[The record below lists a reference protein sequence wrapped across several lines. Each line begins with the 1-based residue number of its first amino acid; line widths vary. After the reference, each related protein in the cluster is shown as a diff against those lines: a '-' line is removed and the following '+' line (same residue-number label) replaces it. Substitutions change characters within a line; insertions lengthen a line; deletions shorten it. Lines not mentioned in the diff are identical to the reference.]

1 MKLKIIPTFNFKK
14 MIIFDTETTGLLK
27 QDLLDLDDQPQI
39 IEFAGIKLDDKT
51 FEEKERISF
60 LINPEKE
67 IPTAIT
73 KITGLKTDDF
83 KDEKSF
89 DFYYEKICDFFL
101 GEKYLIAHNIG
112 FDVGMLRVEL
122 ERIGMLT
129 KFPFPPVQIC
139 TVNSTMQIK
148 GYRLNLT
155 SLHQHLFDE
164 SLHKAHRAMNDVEAL
179 TKCVVKLIKTQI
191 IKL

>member
-1 MKLKIIPTFNFKK
+1 

-27 QDLLDLDDQPQI
+27 QDILDLDQQPCI
-39 IEFAGIKLDDKT
+39 IEFAGIKLDDETLK
-51 FEEKERISF
+51 EKSRINF
-60 LINPEKE
+60 LINPQQKIPEK
-67 IPTAIT
+67 IT
-73 KITGLKTDDF
+73 EITGLRSDDF
-83 KDEKSF
+83 IDQKPFSYHFENL
-89 DFYYEKICDFFL
+89 CDFFL

-122 ERIGMLT
+122 ERVGMLT

-139 TVNSTMQIK
+139 TVNSTKQIK

-155 SLHQHLFDE
+155 TLHQHLFNE
-164 SLHKAHRAMNDVEAL
+164 PFPEAHRAMKDVEAL
-179 TKCVVKLIKTQI
+179 TKCVLKLINNQI